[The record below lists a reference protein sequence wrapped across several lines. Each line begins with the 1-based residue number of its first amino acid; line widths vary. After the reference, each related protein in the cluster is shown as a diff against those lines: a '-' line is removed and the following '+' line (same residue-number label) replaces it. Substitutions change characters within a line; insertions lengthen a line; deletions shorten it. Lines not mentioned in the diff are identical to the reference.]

1 MSAEAASGRSWPAR
15 PDADLENRALKAKT
29 MNAPDKTRHLRQM
42 KLFNTGLLV
51 AATLLFLV
59 ARLQPAGGVWSWVAA
74 FAEAAMIGALADWF
88 AVVAL
93 FRHPLGLPIPHTAII
108 PRNKARIADNLA
120 VFIRDK
126 FLATETLVAKLRGFD
141 PAHKLAAW
149 LSQREN
155 ADLLAGRLVDIFI
168 NGLDFIDDIR
178 VQAVLRETLHQRL
191 QQADLGK
198 AIGQLLAMLTQGQRH
213 QALLN
218 SMLARLAA
226 LLDDPETQQS
236 LANVIIEIS
245 GREYP
250 NLLKMVGM
258 VADTEEFSLKIA
270 HSLVGSIN
278 RWLHDIS
285 DDPNHPRRQQFD
297 SVVDD
302 FLANMQH
309 DPAYRQKIEQWKQQ
323 LLAAPVVA
331 DYLGGLWLQLKD
343 WLRQDLRNDDSR
355 LRQKLTAGASHL
367 GQWLSANP
375 PVRDSIN
382 DHIAGAA
389 RGWALEL
396 RETISSHIA
405 STVRQW
411 ENSELVRELELS
423 VGSDLQFI
431 RVNGT
436 LVGGLIGILLHALAL
451 VLPVV

>member
-1 MSAEAASGRSWPAR
+1 
-15 PDADLENRALKAKT
+15 
-29 MNAPDKTRHLRQM
+29 MNASDKTRHLQQM
-42 KLFNTGLLV
+42 KLFNTGLLLAV
-51 AATLLFLV
+51 TLLFVV
-59 ARLQPAGGVWSWVAA
+59 ARLQHDGAIWGWLAA

-126 FLATETLVAKLRGFD
+126 FLATETLVAKLRAFD

-149 LSQREN
+149 LAQRDN
-155 ADLLAGRLVDIFI
+155 ADLLAGKLVDIVI
-168 NGLDFIDDIR
+168 NGLDFIDDVR

-191 QQADLGK
+191 QQIDVGK
-198 AIGQLLAMLTQGQRH
+198 VASQLLGMLTEGQRH

-218 SMLARLAA
+218 SALRKLAA
-226 LLDDPETQQS
+226 LLDEPDMQQS
-236 LANVIIEIS
+236 LATVIIEIS

-250 NLLKMVGM
+250 KLLKMLGL
-258 VADTEEFSLKIA
+258 VADTDEFSLKIA
-270 HSLVGSIN
+270 NSLVGSIN

-285 DDPNHPRRQQFD
+285 DDPDHPRRQQFD
-297 SVVDD
+297 VVVDD

-331 DYLGGLWLQLKD
+331 EYIGGLWLQLKD

-355 LRQKLTAGASHL
+355 LRQKLTAGASHF
-367 GQWLSANP
+367 GQWLAANP
-375 PVRDSIN
+375 PLRDSIN

-405 STVRQW
+405 STVKQW
-411 ENSELVRELELS
+411 EDSELVRELELS
-423 VGSDLQFI
+423 VGSDLQYI

>member
-1 MSAEAASGRSWPAR
+1 
-15 PDADLENRALKAKT
+15 
-29 MNAPDKTRHLRQM
+29 MNAPDKSRHLRQM
-42 KLFNTGLLV
+42 KLFSTGLLMAV
-51 AATLLFLV
+51 TLLFVV
-59 ARLQPAGGVWSWVAA
+59 ARLQPGGGIWSWLAA

-126 FLATETLVAKLRGFD
+126 FLATETLVAKLRAFD
-141 PAHKLAAW
+141 PAHKLALW

-155 ADLLAGRLVDIFI
+155 ADLLAGKLVDVFI
-168 NGLDFIDDIR
+168 NALDFIDDVR
-178 VQAVLRETLHQRL
+178 VQAVLRETLRQRL
-191 QQADLGK
+191 QNVDLGR
-198 AIGQLLAMLTQGQRH
+198 AIGQLFGMLTEDQRH

-218 SMLARLAA
+218 STLRKLAA
-226 LLDDPETQQS
+226 LLDEPDTQES
-236 LANVIIEIS
+236 LAAAIIEIS

-250 NLLKMVGM
+250 KLLKMLGM
-258 VADTEEFSLKIA
+258 LADTDEFSLKIA

-297 SVVDD
+297 QVVDD

-343 WLRQDLRNDDSR
+343 WLRQDLQHDDSR
-355 LRQKLTAGASHL
+355 LRQKLAAGAGRL
-367 GQWLSANP
+367 GEWLNANP
-375 PVRDSIN
+375 PLRDSIN
-382 DHIAGAA
+382 EHIAGAA

-396 RETISSHIA
+396 RETISVHIA

-411 ENSELVRELELS
+411 EDSELVRELELS
-423 VGSDLQFI
+423 VGSDLQYI
-431 RVNGT
+431 RINGT
-436 LVGGLIGILLHALAL
+436 LVGGLIGLLLHALAL
-451 VLPVV
+451 VLPMV